1 MSVSSR
7 LQCLISRI
15 ATTGTLAKDELLDE
29 LAQIRDHATQADL
42 RATRDRMCF
51 AELVDGLEQ
60 KTLDQQGLIERARRR
75 HSRTAPQL
83 QAVG

>member
-15 ATTGTLAKDELLDE
+15 ATTGGIDRDELLDE
-29 LAQIRDHATQADL
+29 LAGIRDHATQADL

-51 AELVDGLEQ
+51 AELIDGIES
-60 KTLDQQGLIERARRR
+60 KVLDQQGLVDRARRR
-75 HSRTAPQL
+75 HSRTASKL